1 MQYVKQKMGHGD
13 LSIEAYTK
21 VWEECYSQVLY
32 IPNQNRYTRANLA
45 NKKDRIDS
53 LEKRLEVCYF
63 YMLRLQEE
71 KFYLAH
77 QEEEEGGE
85 RSKVTPA
92 FHL

>member
-1 MQYVKQKMGHGD
+1 MGHGD

-53 LEKRLEVCYF
+53 LEKRLEVIRNLPLYLLTRLCYF
-63 YMLRLQEE
+63 LY
-71 KFYLAH
+71 
-77 QEEEEGGE
+77 
-85 RSKVTPA
+85 
-92 FHL
+92 HLL